1 VGWALFSVSVC
12 LLQALASYAGT
23 VPLRVLTYNIHHGE
37 GRDQRIDLD
46 RIAGVI
52 RDTNANVVCLQEVD
66 RNQPRSQ
73 QLDFPAELSKRLGMP
88 VVFENNYAFGGGEY
102 GNATL
107 TRLEMVSHENIPLPN
122 PNNAEPRGCLKTVVK
137 TPAGNVQI
145 LNTHLGLNETERAQ
159 QVEALLKAVGQEP
172 LILAGDFNEGIDQ
185 PGVAKIAADYQDALG
200 KAGVPKTHGERA
212 RIDHIFVSSEFEVV
226 FSRMVSTAVTKMASD
241 HFPYMTEMFLRGKQT
256 K

>member
-1 VGWALFSVSVC
+1 MGWVLFSVGVC
-12 LLQALASYAGT
+12 LLQALTSYAET
-23 VPLRVLTYNIHHGE
+23 VPIRVVTYNIHHGE

-73 QLDFPAELSKRLGMP
+73 QLDFPAELSKRWGMP
-88 VVFENNYAFGGGEY
+88 VVFENNYSFNGGEY
-102 GNATL
+102 GNAIL
-107 TRLEMVSHENIPLPN
+107 TRLEVVSHENIVLPN
-122 PNNAEPRGCLKTVVK
+122 PNDAEPRGCLKTVVR

-145 LNTHLGLNETERAQ
+145 VNTHLGLNETERAQ

-172 LILAGDFNEGIDQ
+172 LILAGDLNEGVDQ
-185 PGVAKIAADYQDALG
+185 PGVAKIAAKYQDALG
-200 KAGVPKTHGERA
+200 KAGVPKTHGKRA

-226 FSRMVSTAVTKMASD
+226 FSRMISTSVTSIASD
-241 HFPYMTEMFLRGKQT
+241 HLPYMTEMVFRGKHG